1 MKLVSLLTERCV
13 LPGLSSETAWEALGE
28 LVDHLVSVGHVE
40 KERREDVLE
49 ALHAREEQVSTGIG
63 HGVAIPHCYCDRV
76 EEPVAVFGRSREGI
90 DFEACDN
97 APVHFVILLIVPKD
111 QPHLHLQTLSSI
123 ARLFSQCEVRRK
135 MTEAEGAGDLVELL
149 GWFEEQ
155 PT

>member
-1 MKLVSLLTERCV
+1 MKLRSLLTERCV
-13 LPGLSSETAWEALGE
+13 LPELGSETTWEALGE
-28 LVDHLVSVGHVE
+28 LVDRLVSAGHVE
-40 KERREDVLE
+40 QERREDVVE

-76 EEPVAVFGRSREGI
+76 AELVAVFGRSREGI

-135 MTEAEGAGDLVELL
+135 MTEAEGSRELL
-149 GWFEEQ
+149 EVLASCEGQ
-155 PT
+155 PA